1 MAPGGEGI
9 EWFPTHAPHDFPWQT
24 QVDMD
29 TMVLLQPWLAV
40 FYCKSLVLFKAVEPH
55 FGSNR
60 ITWRAFV
67 NMIPNPAPGYSRWSL
82 ECIFNG
88 QSGESMREA
97 GLGVSVPTNIREVKH
112 GDNV

>member
-9 EWFPTHAPHDFPWQT
+9 KWFPTHAPHDFPWQT

-29 TMVLLQPWLAV
+29 TVVLLQPWLAV
-40 FYCKSLVLFKAVEPH
+40 VYCKSHVLFKAVESH

-67 NMIPNPAPGYSRWSL
+67 KMIPNPTPGYSGWSPGMY
-82 ECIFNG
+82 I
-88 QSGESMREA
+88 
-97 GLGVSVPTNIREVKH
+97 
-112 GDNV
+112 